1 MKKIVFVAAL
11 LLMLSLSACA
21 HQDTKPNSTDS
32 ADDLQAESITML
44 DAGVWPVNEYTQGL
58 PIPSGTVAWAMLDT
72 EHGNCSISIADV
84 TERDFAD
91 YRACLEQAGFFALEH
106 AAEEIKGQSY
116 ISIGTLLSNGDKT
129 LSLSYIPDQLTI
141 YISFENKP
149 CSKRQAQ
156 TDFRMLRPLL
166 PVLPFLHRSFLFRA
180 ACAMMDAK

>member
-1 MKKIVFVAAL
+1 MKKIVFVVAL

-21 HQDTKPNSTDS
+21 HQDTKPNGTDS

-141 YISFENKP
+141 YISFEK
-149 CSKRQAQ
+149 
-156 TDFRMLRPLL
+156 
-166 PVLPFLHRSFLFRA
+166 
-180 ACAMMDAK
+180 

>member
-21 HQDTKPNSTDS
+21 HQDTKPNGTDS

-91 YRACLEQAGFFALEH
+91 YRACLEQAGFFALE
-106 AAEEIKGQSY
+106 
-116 ISIGTLLSNGDKT
+116 
-129 LSLSYIPDQLTI
+129 
-141 YISFENKP
+141 
-149 CSKRQAQ
+149 

>member
-1 MKKIVFVAAL
+1 MFV
-11 LLMLSLSACA
+11 
-21 HQDTKPNSTDS
+21 
-32 ADDLQAESITML
+32 I
-44 DAGVWPVNEYTQGL
+44 
-58 PIPSGTVAWAMLDT
+58 AWAMLDT

-141 YISFENKP
+141 YISFEK
-149 CSKRQAQ
+149 
-156 TDFRMLRPLL
+156 
-166 PVLPFLHRSFLFRA
+166 
-180 ACAMMDAK
+180 

>member
-106 AAEEIKGQSY
+106 AAEEIKKARVIFRSAPFVKRRQDIKS
-116 ISIGTLLSNGDKT
+116 
-129 LSLSYIPDQLTI
+129 QLHTR
-141 YISFENKP
+141 S
-149 CSKRQAQ
+149 A
-156 TDFRMLRPLL
+156 DDLH
-166 PVLPFLHRSFLFRA
+166 FL
-180 ACAMMDAK
+180 

>member
-1 MKKIVFVAAL
+1 MKKIVFVVAL

-44 DAGVWPVNEYTQGL
+44 DA
-58 PIPSGTVAWAMLDT
+58 

-141 YISFENKP
+141 YITFEK
-149 CSKRQAQ
+149 
-156 TDFRMLRPLL
+156 
-166 PVLPFLHRSFLFRA
+166 
-180 ACAMMDAK
+180 